1 MKKKGDNMRIILLFL
16 LLVFIGC
23 TSTKLVKDFEEQ
35 EVPESIQALDEF
47 EHETED
53 TLVVRKSG
61 RGKLAYA
68 RNVMKIGDYEAAI
81 ETYEQVYNDSLYDPV
96 HRAEALYRLGM
107 IFESSLYENQNYEQA
122 IYYYKIIIKE
132 FPISEFR
139 LNAYS
144 RSEALKTKLEE
155 NE

>member
-1 MKKKGDNMRIILLFL
+1 MRIILLVL

-23 TSTKLVKDFEEQ
+23 SSTKLIKDFEEQ

-53 TLVVRKSG
+53 TLIVRKSA

-68 RNVMKIGDYEAAI
+68 KNIMKLGDYVAAI
-81 ETYEQVYNDSLYDPV
+81 ETYEQVYSDSLYDTG

-107 IFESSLYENQNYEQA
+107 IFESSLYDNKDHEKA
-122 IYYYKIIIKE
+122 IYYYKLIIKE

-139 LNAYS
+139 LDAYS
-144 RSEALKTKLEE
+144 RSEALKIELEE

>member
-1 MKKKGDNMRIILLFL
+1 MRIILLVL

-23 TSTKLVKDFEEQ
+23 SSTKLVKDFEEQ
-35 EVPESIQALDEF
+35 EVPESIQALDDF
-47 EHETED
+47 ENETED
-53 TLVVRKSG
+53 TLNVRKSA

-68 RNVMKIGDYEAAI
+68 RNIMKIGDYEAAI
-81 ETYEQVYNDSLYDPV
+81 ETYEQVYSDSLFEPG

-107 IFESSLYENQNYEQA
+107 IFESSLYDNKDYEKA

-132 FPISEFR
+132 FSISEFR
-139 LNAYS
+139 LDAFR

-155 NE
+155 DE